1 MASKKINIEKNQ
13 LTAPSLTDEL
23 SILSFISGA
32 CNSGFK
38 SIIIGV
44 NESGKVLGVNP
55 VGFTAFLTEKINSTF
70 GNLIE
75 FSIELHNHDF
85 KQYAVLRIEHV
96 KTKPIGFINKGN
108 VYEKMIVS
116 GSILPLNHLLKT
128 FLISEQ
134 KENLPLVSDDIF
146 SPLDNLPSGKY
157 TYSRF
162 RRILKDFSISDVDD
176 LIVFMLRKG
185 TASLDFENNQT
196 FILIL

>member
-13 LTAPSLTDEL
+13 LTVPSLTDEL
-23 SILSFISGA
+23 STLSFISGA

-55 VGFTAFLTEKINSTF
+55 VGFTTFLTEKINSTF
-70 GNLIE
+70 GNSIK
-75 FSIELHNHDF
+75 FSIKLQSHEY
-85 KQYAVLRIEHV
+85 KQYAILSIEHV
-96 KTKPIGFINKGN
+96 KTKPIVFISKGK

-116 GSILPLNHLLKT
+116 GSVLPLNHLLKA

-146 SPLDNLPSGKY
+146 SPLENLPSGKY

-185 TASLDFENNQT
+185 TASLDFENSQT

>member
-1 MASKKINIEKNQ
+1 MASNKINIEKNQ
-13 LTAPSLTDEL
+13 LTVPSLTDEL

-85 KQYAVLRIEHV
+85 KQYAVLRIENV